1 MRLKRAFLIHMD
13 FESDYAEALARFPKG
28 VEPGFDGMVLDIH

>member
-1 MRLKRAFLIHMD
+1 MSL
-13 FESDYAEALARFPKG
+13 ESDYADTLARCPKG